1 MDDNK
6 NNPFQELAGHEWQPP
21 EPFYENIM
29 KQVSPA
35 VHAEQDLQLK
45 QLAGFELKPPP
56 ALADRI
62 LEATHAR
69 KTRKKRTLFF
79 LSTAAAAALLLAIFL
94 LYPRLMKDPVSP
106 TGLQQ
111 SKPAIQTPDSSGT
124 AILQQPDSSIKN
136 RSRQPADHPAAA
148 YNRPAGADG
157 HTLLITDND
166 LLYSLME
173 CRDCDFSAYY
183 TRKMPIILDVDQ
195 YSSVTVSVK
204 MMTFMKDLYSTNKR
218 QHSTARARKA
228 RRQLNRWKNTD
239 EVYFDH
245 NKKKMATDP
254 LDLLEFIMENKK

>member
-35 VHAEQDLQLK
+35 VHPEQDLQLK
-45 QLAGFELKPPP
+45 QLAGFEIKPAP
-56 ALADRI
+56 ALSDRI
-62 LEATHAR
+62 LETSLAR
-69 KTRKKRTLFF
+69 RTRKKRTLFF
-79 LSTAAAAALLLAIFL
+79 LRTAAAAALLFAIFL
-94 LYPRLMKDPVSP
+94 LYPRLMNDPASP
-106 TGLQQ
+106 SGLQHP
-111 SKPAIQTPDSSGT
+111 KPAIQSPDSSGL
-124 AILQQPDSSIKN
+124 AIQHQPDSSIKN
-136 RSRQPADHPAAA
+136 KKRQPADHPVAA
-148 YNRPAGADG
+148 YNRLAGADG
-157 HTLLITDND
+157 HTLDIMDND

-173 CRDCDFSAYY
+173 CRHCDFSAYY
-183 TRKMPIILDVDQ
+183 TRKTPIILDVDQ

-218 QHSTARARKA
+218 RHSTARARKA

-245 NKKKMATDP
+245 NKNKMAMDP